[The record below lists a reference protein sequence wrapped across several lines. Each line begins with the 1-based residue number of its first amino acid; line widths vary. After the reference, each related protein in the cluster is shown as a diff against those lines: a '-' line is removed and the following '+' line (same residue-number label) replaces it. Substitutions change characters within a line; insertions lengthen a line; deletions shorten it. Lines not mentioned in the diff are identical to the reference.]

1 MDGTLHS
8 PKTKSQPNASADP
21 PKCPKTLT
29 NPHRAIACDTL
40 PRVFSAGAADPM
52 IRDQEMLDSLLATLE
67 RFVTED
73 LIPREKELVET
84 GEMPKDIAQAMRD
97 MGLFGLTLPEEYGGM
112 GLTMEEEVMVA
123 FILGRTSPAFRSLI
137 GTNNGIGSLG
147 LVSQGTKEQKEKYLP
162 KLASGELIASFALTE
177 PSAGSDS
184 GSVKTRAD
192 KQGDFYI
199 LNGSKRF
206 ITNAPHAGLFTVF
219 ARTDQSKPGG
229 NGVSAFLV
237 ERNTPGLSLG
247 AIDKKMGQA
256 GSVTCDVIFEN
267 CKVPASQ
274 LLGKEN
280 EGFKIAM
287 KTLDRGRL
295 HISGVATGAADRLID
310 ESLRFAAERKQFGE
324 PIANFQLI
332 QAMLADSRTEA
343 YAARCMVIDAARKR
357 DEGRDITVEASAS
370 KLFATEMVGRVA
382 DRAVQI
388 HGGSGY
394 IQEYAVERFYR
405 DVRLFRLY
413 EGTSQIQQIVIA
425 KRMLKD
431 LQG

>member
-1 MDGTLHS
+1 
-8 PKTKSQPNASADP
+8 
-21 PKCPKTLT
+21 
-29 NPHRAIACDTL
+29 
-40 PRVFSAGAADPM
+40 M
-52 IRDQEMLDSLLATLE
+52 IRDQEMLDGLLATLD
-67 RFVTED
+67 RFVTEQ
-73 LIPREKELVET
+73 LIPREREVME
-84 GEMPKDIAQAMRD
+84 ENAIPKDIADAMRE

-112 GLTMEEEVMVA
+112 GLTMEEEVNVA
-123 FILGRTSPAFRSLI
+123 FILGKTSPAFRSLI

-147 LVSQGTKEQKEKYLP
+147 IVSQGTAEQKQKYLP
-162 KLASGELIASFALTE
+162 KLASGELIGSFALTE

-184 GSVKTRAD
+184 ASVKTRAD
-192 KQGDFYI
+192 KQGDHYI
-199 LNGSKRF
+199 LNGGKRF
-206 ITNAPHAGLFTVF
+206 ITNAPHAGIFTVF
-219 ARTDQSKPGG
+219 ARTDQSKAGAG
-229 NGVSAFLV
+229 GVSAFIV

-295 HISGVATGAADRLID
+295 HIGAVATGAAERLID
-310 ESLRFAAERKQFGE
+310 ESLRYAADRKQFGE

-332 QAMLADSRTEA
+332 QAMLADSKTEA
-343 YAARCMVIDAARKR
+343 YAARCMILDAARKR

-425 KRMLKD
+425 RRMLKD